1 MLLESD
7 RMPEHT
13 DKRRRV
19 PEGQE
24 HISGQSKR

>member
-7 RMPEHT
+7 HMPEHT
-13 DKRRRV
+13 DKRRV